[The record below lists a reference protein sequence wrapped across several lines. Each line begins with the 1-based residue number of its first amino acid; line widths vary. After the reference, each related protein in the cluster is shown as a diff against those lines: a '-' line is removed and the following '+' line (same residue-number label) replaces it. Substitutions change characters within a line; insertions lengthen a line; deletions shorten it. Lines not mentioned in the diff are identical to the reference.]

1 MLPTFQPV
9 PVLRR
14 PHPFNHS
21 EWLFELKYD
30 GFRALAHLNRG
41 KCWLVSRNGH
51 PFASFAE
58 LASSIACELGN
69 ATTAVFDG
77 EIVCVDAKGR
87 FRFNDLLFRRRD
99 PVFFAFDLLYLNGKD
114 LRYDQLADRK
124 AALRKVLTSR
134 HTTSALHYADH
145 VSGSGAALY
154 QQVCEMDL
162 EGIVAKH
169 QAAPYLSYHAISTWY
184 KIKNPRYSQMIGRHE
199 LFERERHKEPVPG
212 WHCCELACA
221 ELEQANVS
229 LSGGIRTE

>member
-1 MLPTFQPV
+1 MLPAFQPLA
-9 PVLRR
+9 VLRR

-58 LASSIACELGN
+58 LGSSIARELGD

-77 EIVCVDAKGR
+77 EIVCVDATGR
-87 FRFNDLLFRRRD
+87 PRFNDLLFRRRE

-145 VSGSGAALY
+145 ISGSGAALY
-154 QQVCEMDL
+154 QRVCGDGPGGHRGKTPGRTISFVPRHQHLVQNQKSSLFPDDL
-162 EGIVAKH
+162 A
-169 QAAPYLSYHAISTWY
+169 S
-184 KIKNPRYSQMIGRHE
+184 
-199 LFERERHKEPVPG
+199 
-212 WHCCELACA
+212 
-221 ELEQANVS
+221 
-229 LSGGIRTE
+229 RTI